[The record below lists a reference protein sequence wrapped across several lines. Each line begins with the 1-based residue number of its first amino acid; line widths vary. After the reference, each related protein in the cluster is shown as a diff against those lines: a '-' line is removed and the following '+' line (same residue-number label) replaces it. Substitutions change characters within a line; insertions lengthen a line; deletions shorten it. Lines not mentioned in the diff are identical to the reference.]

1 MNFRANIKGNG
12 VMGTACINT
21 LAYNNG
27 PAYFETGIAKQYP
40 FPLYLLNIIL
50 ILVVTAITFGTL
62 APIIFYFLIGRDIS
76 IGESF
81 FIKTTIPFIPNILL
95 LLNKSKVKV
104 ENERMATSGSI
115 LEILGIFIILRVH
128 CEPMPLFYSFL
139 LSLIIGLACQNRSNF
154 HLGHYGLLLG
164 ILGVILNDI
173 NKVEIISQIG
183 LCPNQF
189 IVNLPHSDN
198 YLVFRG
204 AAAAHGPNY
213 FSLYGGLITK
223 GGAIALYPEKRY
235 YYTQNLLISKIEIH
249 SNLISDLYCY
259 LGEGNILNGWNLKI
273 IYNPYQILIWL
284 GPLVSILGIIKE
296 YALSKRSAI
305 KGRNGS
311 LGEKGLKDDTGVHT
325 MFRPSAVLSGY
336 NFPLAP

>member
-1 MNFRANIKGNG
+1 
-12 VMGTACINT
+12 MGTDRINT

-27 PAYFETGIAKQYP
+27 PAYFETGIAKRYP

-95 LLNKSKVKV
+95 LLSRSKVKV
-104 ENERMATSGSI
+104 ENERMVTSGSI

-139 LSLIIGLACQNRSNF
+139 LSLIIGLVCQNRSNF

-223 GGAIALYPEKRY
+223 GGAIALFPEKRY

-296 YALSKRSAI
+296 YALSKKI

-311 LGEKGLKDDTGVHT
+311 LGENGLKDDAAGLSTPRSSGRSL
-325 MFRPSAVLSGY
+325 RPYLSGY
-336 NFPLAP
+336 DFPP